1 MKMISHEDMFHQM
14 CDNVPGFCVFAW
26 LLVNILVV
34 IFICLK
40 SKSRSLHANWKS
52 NKWFSLSILW
62 LSIKCLPEN
71 IVILL
76 LSIIRFINI
85 INPVL
90 QSKHSFDSFVF
101 HVNRNSIA
109 PKPICIFYFLIPKN
123 LPFKIKI
130 DETLDKLFL
139 EPLEWAK
146 RNGIANRQKL
156 VFIGITTKTN
166 MLSPMLWKVSIH
178 SA

>member
-1 MKMISHEDMFHQM
+1 M

-34 IFICLK
+34 IFNCLK

-101 HVNRNSIA
+101 HVNRNSNLFVFFISW
-109 PKPICIFYFLIPKN
+109 FQKN